1 MDEFDNAFQGGE
13 DPAAEFLAREQ
24 SELEEL
30 GIEDQLGVQ
39 QVRIGDGGGLHVQP
53 LAGIKRVGAHRP
65 GPRNQNASSESRRVR
80 LSS

>member
-1 MDEFDNAFQGGE
+1 MIMMMMIITRMRNGMLVPSPNFSLSKLFNMDEFENAFQGGE

-39 QVRIGDGGGLHVQP
+39 QVRIV
-53 LAGIKRVGAHRP
+53 KWCRP
-65 GPRNQNASSESRRVR
+65 VW
-80 LSS
+80 

>member
-1 MDEFDNAFQGGE
+1 MDEFENAFQGGE

-39 QVRIGDGGGLHVQP
+39 QVSVM
-53 LAGIKRVGAHRP
+53 KWHRP
-65 GPRNQNASSESRRVR
+65 A
-80 LSS
+80 

>member
-39 QVRIGDGGGLHVQP
+39 QVRIGDGVGLHVKP
-53 LAGIKRVGAHRP
+53 SADKRVGAHNDNRP
-65 GPRNQNASSESRRVR
+65 ERPTKSKCVQ
-80 LSS
+80 